1 MKTCTFIE
9 ELRDLVVLEQN
20 TLPEDGHIF
29 VKERKPKTRCKLVD
43 WLVIILQRERMR
55 RLRRGKRR
63 RPLIDAN
70 PSDVVSTEARSLGTR
85 LQTVPTKVGVRE
97 GQRRGCQEG

>member
-29 VKERKPKTRCKLVD
+29 VKERKPKTSMQAGRLAGDYNATRKDEAAEKGEEKTPDRRQSLRC
-43 WLVIILQRERMR
+43 
-55 RLRRGKRR
+55 GKY
-63 RPLIDAN
+63 
-70 PSDVVSTEARSLGTR
+70 
-85 LQTVPTKVGVRE
+85 
-97 GQRRGCQEG
+97 